1 MQRTLTTN
9 DHPNEGPAP
18 KADSVSKRWHVA
30 RQSSLRTTYRYHKRL
45 DDIRVSIHVSTP
57 QDGMW
62 LLDATIEVDPRGRA
76 FLPTLSKGYESRPEA
91 EFAAVRLITGL
102 NSDAM
107 VRQFIIGQ
115 SNCYRKRELSTV
127 NTIRQA
133 LEADLQ

>member
-1 MQRTLTTN
+1 MQDTLTA
-9 DHPNEGPAP
+9 DDRPNEGPAP
-18 KADSVSKRWHVA
+18 KADSVSKRWSVT

-45 DDIRVSIHVSTP
+45 DGVQVSIHVSTP
-57 QDGMW
+57 QDGTW

-76 FLPTLSKGYESRPEA
+76 FLPTLSRGYESRPEA

-102 NSDAM
+102 NSDVM

-115 SNCYRKRELSTV
+115 SNPFRERELSTV
-127 NTIRQA
+127 TTIRQA